1 MDMDIEVESDPVKIS
16 QNDQEQS
23 VDDENRD
30 PTVQDDSDTAGRNDA
45 DNGDDE
51 SAQANRRQRRRK
63 RGWDIASSTDK
74 DQSTS
79 AEVIQ
84 TGELL
89 AGPGASVHDAS
100 TVAKHILA
108 ASKLPTLNDVQ
119 EEALR
124 KAKRYAVEQSVQSLL
139 TKQATVQQQQVSA
152 LQVAAQQQRALALMC
167 RIYVGSISFDLREDH
182 IKQTFSPFGPIK
194 NINLSWDTVT
204 MKHKGFAFIEFETPE
219 AAQLA
224 LEQMNG
230 QLMGGRNI
238 KVGRPTQMP
247 QAGPLIQQ
255 IEEEAKNYA
264 RIYVASVHPDL
275 SESDIK
281 SVFEAF
287 GKIKSCTMPLDNIT
301 GKHRGYCYIELDG
314 LQSAMDAIASMNMFD
329 LGGQYLRVGRAVTPP
344 TATAQPN
351 TLPPAAALAAA
362 AVSAKI
368 QSQDTGISIP
378 TATLAANPLI
388 ATNLVGVTSINSVT
402 TVLPTVP
409 TGVVAVTPT
418 TTVLTSV
425 ATVPTTSIVTVT
437 ETLAAAAAP
446 PPPPPPPTTTVVAEA
461 EPQSTPAEKVAAV
474 LANAKKLSE
483 ENAINQPEMQSL
495 SHEESMSISGSTAR
509 YMVMQKLS
517 RKEEQSQVIILKNM
531 VSVEDIDEDLE
542 TEVTEEC
549 SKYGT
554 VKRVIIY
561 QERQGEEDN
570 ADVLVKIFVEFD
582 SPSQAGNAIDA
593 LNGRWFGGRTIKAE
607 TYDVTKY
614 STGDLSA

>member
-1 MDMDIEVESDPVKIS
+1 MDMDIEVESDPVNIS

-368 QSQDTGISIP
+368 QSQDTGIS
-378 TATLAANPLI
+378 T
-388 ATNLVGVTSINSVT
+388 
-402 TVLPTVP
+402 
-409 TGVVAVTPT
+409 
-418 TTVLTSV
+418 
-425 ATVPTTSIVTVT
+425 
-437 ETLAAAAAP
+437 
-446 PPPPPPPTTTVVAEA
+446 